1 MYISKGLFCYFRF
14 YWRQY
19 YVLGRLLL
27 LSNRCYIREKSYK
40 KICISRWPLAHWL
53 LHWNVF
59 CWNHQRGFG
68 IHVQLCPWHSHK
80 VIFVILIKSKQY
92 PRVIIYM
99 FNHILFVQNVNAIF
113 THQLQPCP
121 YRGKKAIVFVIL
133 TKSRQNFMKT
143 ALSLRP
149 DSSENIPILFQGAD
163 LYFSN
168 QNHLRNPKMGSKQ
181 SVVVPPY

>member
-1 MYISKGLFCYFRF
+1 MVIFNITSADFVLMSADVILKMTTMSKEMSIVQLCERTLESMYISKGLFCYFRF

-40 KICISRWPLAHWL
+40 TICISRWPLAHWL

-80 VIFVILIKSKQY
+80 VIFVILIKSKQ
-92 PRVIIYM
+92 
-99 FNHILFVQNVNAIF
+99 VN
-113 THQLQPCP
+113 
-121 YRGKKAIVFVIL
+121 
-133 TKSRQNFMKT
+133 
-143 ALSLRP
+143 
-149 DSSENIPILFQGAD
+149 QG
-163 LYFSN
+163 S
-168 QNHLRNPKMGSKQ
+168 
-181 SVVVPPY
+181 

>member
-1 MYISKGLFCYFRF
+1 MISKGLFFYFRF

-27 LSNRCYIREKSYK
+27 LSNRCYIRKKSYK

-59 CWNHQRGFG
+59 CWNDQRGFG

-80 VIFVILIKSKQY
+80 VIFVILTKSKQY
-92 PRVIIYM
+92 QGVIIYM
-99 FNHILFVQNVNAIF
+99 FNHTPFVQNVNAFF

-121 YRGKKAIVFVIL
+121 YRGKKTIIFVVF
-133 TKSRQNFMKT
+133 TKSRQNFMR
-143 ALSLRP
+143 AVRLSMICLTP
-149 DSSENIPILFQGAD
+149 W
-163 LYFSN
+163 Y
-168 QNHLRNPKMGSKQ
+168 
-181 SVVVPPY
+181 Y